1 MGSNENNARGDR
13 KPVREITKQCQ
24 LEKTRHQ
31 IGRTRAKAARSGA
44 PVVAHF
50 CHSVGGFL
58 LFQSRNQSASVFFPG
73 NYLSKSS
80 GTRGAKGTVVLLR
93 AGIDKGA
100 QLDWRGHRCKISGAL
115 ADTKGGNPIEL
126 LLLLALGCN

>member
-1 MGSNENNARGDR
+1 MGSNENNARGYR

-31 IGRTRAKAARSGA
+31 IGCTRAKAARSETPLWRIFA
-44 PVVAHF
+44 IQWA
-50 CHSVGGFL
+50 
-58 LFQSRNQSASVFFPG
+58 VFFSFSPEISRLQHSFRAIIYPKG
-73 NYLSKSS
+73 S
-80 GTRGAKGTVVLLR
+80 GTRGAEGTVVLLR

-126 LLLLALGCN
+126 LLLLGLGCN